1 MYHHTLRERAVYM
14 WLSDGGADGDIIT
27 RAAEPTLNDDN
38 GGNETFA
45 YVIQSDPL
53 TRPVYSPQPLPI
65 LFKLRV
71 LSRELIGQLS
81 VT

>member
-1 MYHHTLRERAVYM
+1 MYVPSYTAWACRL

-45 YVIQSDPL
+45 YVIQFWS
-53 TRPVYSPQPLPI
+53 TYTAS
-65 LFKLRV
+65 LFAAASAYIV
-71 LSRELIGQLS
+71 
-81 VT
+81 